1 MPPTASALRLSHVL
15 FSIRRFLPWLNLP
28 AGALLALLQRTPA
41 VQTVIRA
48 GEQLVA
54 GRGGEVLRAAF
65 TVAGLGALHGRAGA
79 TTFIVTQGST
89 QIINA
94 TPQRTNLRNPATG
107 TVGTALTPVAF
118 TYTGTPS
125 ATQYWVISGTLPQGL
140 TISPAPNLGVVR
152 SATPSITGTP
162 TQSGTFTFRAQGVGT
177 GGQGNP
183 EPIVFNITAGTA
195 TAPAIATQP
204 QGQTVRAGSRVTLSV
219 TAAGSP
225 EPSYQ
230 WRRNGITIA
239 GATTAAFT
247 LASAAASDAG
257 DYTVVASN
265 SAGTVTSAAATLA
278 VYTPN
283 PSARLANLSVRAA
296 LAAADTLIVGLS
308 VAGGSRDVLVRAV
321 GPTLGAFGVAG
332 TMVDPRLEL
341 YDGQTRVFANDDW
354 PLNLSA
360 VFPTVGAFALGNGSP
375 SKDAAFLQ
383 PINGTR
389 SIWALGTGA
398 GVVLVEAYDTGA
410 PSAARLVNVSARNRV
425 GTGDNILIAGFNI
438 SGTGGPKPL
447 LIRAVG
453 PGLAA
458 LGVPGTLADPKLE
471 LFDSTTAKV
480 AENDSWNASLTPVF
494 SSVGA
499 FLLPAG
505 SRDAAL
511 VVSLSPGSYTAQVS
525 GVGGLTGDA
534 IIEVYELP

>member
-1 MPPTASALRLSHVL
+1 MTPTAPALRLNHAL
-15 FSIRRFLPWLNLP
+15 IILRRLLPWVNLP

-54 GRGGEVLRAAF
+54 NRAGEVLRAAF

-79 TTFIVTQGST
+79 TTFIVTQGNT

-94 TPQRTNLRNPATG
+94 TPQRTTVRNPATG

-125 ATQYWVISGTLPQGL
+125 LPQYWVITGNLPQGL
-140 TISPAPNLGVVR
+140 TISPAPSLGVVR
-152 SATPSITGTP
+152 SATPTITGTP
-162 TQSGTFTFRAQGVGT
+162 TQAGSFTFRAQGYGT
-177 GGQGNP
+177 GGQGSP
-183 EPIVFNITAGTA
+183 EPIVFNITGPAA
-195 TAPAIATQP
+195 TAPSITAQP
-204 QGQTVRAGSRVTLSV
+204 QPQTARAGGSV
-219 TAAGSP
+219 TFSTTASASP
-225 EPSYQ
+225 APTYQ
-230 WRRNGITIA
+230 WQRNGVSIP
-239 GATTAAFT
+239 GATGATLT
-247 LASAAASDAG
+247 LASLTAADAG
-257 DYTVVASN
+257 TYKVSVTN
-265 SAGTVTSAAATLA
+265 SAGTVTSNEAALS

-283 PSARLANLSVRAA
+283 PAARLSNLSVRAA

-308 VAGGSRDVLVRAV
+308 VGGGSRDVLVRAV

-341 YDGQTRVFANDDW
+341 YEGQTRTFANDDW
-354 PLNLSA
+354 PQNLAA
-360 VFPTVGAFALGNGSP
+360 VFPTVGAFPLGNGNP

-389 SIWALGTGA
+389 SIWARGTGA

-425 GTGDNILIAGFNI
+425 GTGDDILIAGFNI

-458 LGVPGTLADPKLE
+458 FGVDGTLADPKLE
-471 LFDSTTAKV
+471 IFDGSGAKV
-480 AENDSWNASLTPVF
+480 TENDSWNTSLAPVF
-494 SSVGA
+494 TSVGA
-499 FLLPAG
+499 FGLPAG

-511 VVSLSPGSYTAQVS
+511 IVSLAPGSYTAQVS